1 MAKKEETK
9 TVFIPKDRINNEDVL
24 VSINDRNYLI
34 KRGVP
39 VEVPLSVA
47 EVLENQQKMLD
58 QIDAYNE
65 ANAQN

>member
-39 VEVPLSVA
+39 VEVPLCVA

-65 ANAQN
+65 AFAQN